1 MSYTSIN
8 SDEYNINLRI
18 SYLENV
24 IYNLRNVLI
33 AGNNAGANNIDMN
46 GNNIKNVEEIGFDN
60 GTGTGTL
67 FFDPTALPNFEI
79 ACSGDLELRPTGV
92 IDCNGQTL
100 DVENGRFHKCNDFES
115 PNNVDLNVICNG
127 TADLVVITNNTNE
140 RMRIN
145 DTGVVSLQ
153 GGATYT
159 SSTGVMNYTAIPT
172 CSTLATTA
180 NQLCNYQTFDNVI
193 SWSPTLISSGGGVPT
208 YFGNTGRYILI
219 NKLCIVHAELRI
231 NGFTTLALGDLTA
244 GLPFTCSSNICASV
258 AVGLQ
263 NSLNPPPPP
272 PFPGGFI
279 DFKMTVN
286 AGSSVAEMYVRDT
299 TTSPTYRRLTR
310 NDITST
316 FRIRFSLSYF
326 IQ

>member
-1 MSYTSIN
+1 MTYTSIN

-18 SYLENV
+18 SYLENR

-100 DVENGRFHKCNDFES
+100 DAENGRIHKCDEFES
-115 PNNVDLNVICNG
+115 PNDVDLSVVCNG
-127 TADLVVITNNTNE
+127 TADLVVTTNNTVE

-145 DTGVVSLQ
+145 DTGVVSLE
-153 GGATYT
+153 GGTTYT
-159 SSTGVMNYTAIPT
+159 SSTGVMNFPAVPT

-180 NQLCNYQTFDNVI
+180 NQILNYQNLDNVI
-193 SWSPTLISSGGGVPT
+193 SWFPTLISSGGGLPGYVA
-208 YFGNTGRYILI
+208 NTGKYILI
-219 NKLCIVHAELRI
+219 NKLCITQAELRI
-231 NGFTTLALGDLTA
+231 NSLGTLASGDLSA

-258 AVGLQ
+258 CIGLM
-263 NSLNPPPPP
+263 NGINTTPN
-272 PFPGGFI
+272 FI
-279 DFKMTVN
+279 DFKMIVN
-286 AGSSVAEMYVRDT
+286 AGSNEAEMYVRDT
-299 TTSPTYRRLTR
+299 RTSPTYRRMTR
-310 NDITST
+310 NDITTS
-316 FRIRFSLSYF
+316 FRSRFNLSYF